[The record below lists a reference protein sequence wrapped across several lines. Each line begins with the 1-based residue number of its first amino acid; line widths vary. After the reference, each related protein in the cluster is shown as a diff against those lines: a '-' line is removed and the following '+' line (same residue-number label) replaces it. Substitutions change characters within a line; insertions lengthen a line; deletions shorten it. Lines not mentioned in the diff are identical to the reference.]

1 MNVTR
6 IAASA
11 AAIILVSTAAA
22 SASPTPR
29 SDFVLPNVISV
40 DTASHTGVFPI
51 HKGSSHGKSVW
62 FIVTDASDASV
73 AKRLGAVF
81 APSLAGIGGAATQ
94 HASASY
100 AFDGAPDFSGSRTY
114 VASAGGF
121 PPKSATPGGAGDAR
135 YSPYVH
141 VDGIPGVIN
150 APIIATGDSGF
161 DVTTHTNTEDRVVAI
176 DTSKET
182 ATLALARGFVNDRP
196 VYYISTETSDAG
208 ASSIERATF
217 VPKLAKAAPGSFI
230 PIGVVV
236 DGSNQ
241 GLAYLATQTPLGE
254 DATLANAA
262 RIGSPFNVLSLAPSL
277 SHPYSASGFSPLWNA
292 LFVKA
297 KQHQRLTNYAGVA
310 ALASPVGILVNC
322 PVVAYDDSPR

>member
-1 MNVTR
+1 MNATR

-11 AAIILVSTAAA
+11 AAIILTSSAAA

-29 SDFVLPNVISV
+29 TDFFLPNVISV
-40 DTASHTGVFPI
+40 DTSTHTAVFPI
-51 HKGSSHGKSVW
+51 HKGSSHGKTVW

-73 AKRLGAVF
+73 AKRLGVVY
-81 APSLAGIGGAATQ
+81 APSLASVGSAATQ
-94 HASASY
+94 HSTASY
-100 AFDGAPDFSGSRTY
+100 VFDGAPDFSATRTY

-121 PPKSATPGGAGDAR
+121 PPKSATPGGAGDSR
-135 YSPYVH
+135 YSPFVR

-150 APIIATGDSGF
+150 APVIATGDGNF

-176 DTSKET
+176 DTSKGT
-182 ATLALARGFVNDRP
+182 ATLSLARGLVNDRP

-217 VPKLAKAAPGSFI
+217 VPKLAKATPGSFI

-236 DGSNQ
+236 DGSKQ

-262 RIGSPFNVLSLAPSL
+262 RIGSPFNVLSLVPSMAN
-277 SHPYSASGFSPLWNA
+277 PYSAAGYSPLWNA
-292 LFVKA
+292 MFVKA
-297 KQHQRLTNYAGVA
+297 KQSRRLTNYGAVA
-310 ALASPVGILVNC
+310 PLAAPVGILVNC
-322 PVVAYDDSPR
+322 PVVAYDDSLR